1 MKRLCLVIFAL
12 LLATGAMA
20 QDHKLVVW
28 SFTDELQKMLAY
40 YQKDNPDVKIDF
52 TLVPND
58 VYQSKLK
65 PVLQSGQGAP
75 DVYTLESAYVKG
87 YVSTGWMGDLTALA
101 NGPGK
106 NTIQYTKDVVTDANG
121 RIHGMSWQ
129 ATPGAFFYRR
139 SLAKEYLGT
148 DDPAK
153 IQALVSN
160 LKGFVSTAEKLKAA
174 SKGKAVLLSSTGDL
188 FQVFKSGRKSPW
200 VVNNT
205 LVLDPVMENLMD
217 VAKTFHD
224 KGYEGRQGQWSEG
237 WFAGMKGALA
247 DEKGNPVE
255 VFGYLL
261 PTWGLH
267 YVLKPNATSKKAD
280 GTETTTA
287 GDWAM
292 VQGPIPYFW
301 GGTWLTY
308 YTKTKMKPE
317 ALKLIEYLTTNEKF
331 LTAWAKDTGDLVSN
345 KNVVDAI
352 KNTYSEPFLGGQNH
366 YLAFSTMTGNIN
378 AKVLSG
384 YDQEIESIF
393 QEQLTAYQN
402 GEKDKKT
409 AIHDFKEGVSSQ
421 FPDLKVN

>member
-1 MKRLCLVIFAL
+1 MKRFSLLVLAL
-12 LLATGAMA
+12 MMAATAMA
-20 QDHKLVVW
+20 QDKHLVVW
-28 SFTDELQKMLAY
+28 SFTDELQKMIAY

-52 TLVPND
+52 VLVPND

-65 PVLQSGQGAP
+65 PVLQSGKDAP

-87 YVSTGWMGDLTALA
+87 YVSTGWMADLTSLA
-101 NGPGK
+101 NGAGK
-106 NTIQYTKDVVTDANG
+106 NTMQYTKDVVTDANG
-121 RIHGMSWQ
+121 KVHGMSWQ

-139 SLAKEYLGT
+139 SIAKEYLGT
-148 DDPAK
+148 DDPVK
-153 IQALVSN
+153 IQAMVKD
-160 LKGFVSTAEKLKAA
+160 LKGFVATGEKLKTA
-174 SKGKAVLLSSTGDL
+174 SGGKAVLISSTGDL
-188 FQVFKSGRKSPW
+188 FQVFKSGRKTPW

-205 LVLDPVMENLMD
+205 LMLDPVMESLMD

-224 KGYEGRQGQWSEG
+224 KGYEGRQAQWAEG

-247 DEKGNPVE
+247 DEKGKPVE

-267 YVLKPNATSKKAD
+267 YVLKPNSKSAD
-280 GTETTTA
+280 GKIDTA

-301 GGTWLTY
+301 GGTWVTE
-308 YTKTKMKPE
+308 YTKSKNKTE
-317 ALKLIEYLTTNEKF
+317 AEKLIAYLTTNEAF

-345 KNVVDAI
+345 TKVVDAI
-352 KNTYSEPFLGGQNH
+352 KGSYSEPFLGGQNH
-366 YLAFSTMTGNIN
+366 YAAFASMTGSIN
-378 AKVLSG
+378 AKILSG
-384 YDQEIESIF
+384 YDQDIESIF

-409 AIHDFKEGVSSQ
+409 AIKDFKDAVASQ
-421 FPDLKVN
+421 FPDLKVNY

>member
-1 MKRLCLVIFAL
+1 MKRFSLLVLAL
-12 LLATGAMA
+12 LVATGAMA
-20 QDHKLVVW
+20 QERKLVVW
-28 SFTDELQKMLAY
+28 SFTDEIQKMLAY
-40 YQKDNPDVKIDF
+40 YQKFDPNVKIDF

-75 DVYTLESAYVKG
+75 DVFTLESAYVKG
-87 YVSTGWMGDLTALA
+87 YVSSGWMADLTALA
-101 NGPGK
+101 NGAGK
-106 NTIQYTKDVVTDANG
+106 NTMQYTKDVVTDANG
-121 RIHGMSWQ
+121 KVHGMSWQ

-139 SLAKEYLGT
+139 SIAKEYLGT
-148 DDPAK
+148 DDPVK
-153 IQALVSN
+153 IQAMVKD
-160 LKGFVSTAEKLKAA
+160 LKGFVATGEKLKVA
-174 SKGKAVLLSSTGDL
+174 SKGKAVLISSTGDL
-188 FQVFKSGRKSPW
+188 FQVFKSGRKTPW

-205 LVLDPVMENLMD
+205 LKVDPVMESLMD

-224 KGYEGRQGQWSEG
+224 KGYEGRQAQWSEG

-267 YVLKPNATSKKAD
+267 YVLKPNSKSAD
-280 GTETTTA
+280 GKIDTA

-292 VQGPIPYFW
+292 VQGPIPYCW
-301 GGTWLTY
+301 SGTWLTA
-308 YTKTKMKPE
+308 YTKSKNKTE
-317 ALKLIEYLTTNEKF
+317 AMKLIEYLTTNEEF

-345 KNVVDAI
+345 TKVVDAI
-352 KNTYSEPFLGGQNH
+352 KGDYKEAFLGGQNH
-366 YLAFSTMTGNIN
+366 YQAFASMTGNIN
-378 AKVLSG
+378 AKILSG
-384 YDQEIESIF
+384 FDQEIESIF

-409 AIHDFKEGVSSQ
+409 AIKDFKEGVAAQ